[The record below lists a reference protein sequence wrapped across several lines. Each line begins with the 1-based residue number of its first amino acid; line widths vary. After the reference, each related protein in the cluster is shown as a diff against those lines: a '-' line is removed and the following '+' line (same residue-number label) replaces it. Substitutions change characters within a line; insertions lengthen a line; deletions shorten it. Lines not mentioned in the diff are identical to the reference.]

1 MLRAQ
6 RAPVYIGWLPKD
18 SGGGCGLF
26 VDTDVLPA
34 GFELGELSPGAVRSQ
49 SDTDKVFSE
58 HYTMK
63 VDGALCTGMH
73 AIGTISNNSRNPMHL
88 INSSCSSFNSGIPK
102 VANAVVSKHEHTVT
116 LTHDVRQGKQIL
128 LRYQQNTNLVLT
140 SSPSQA
146 HPQWM
151 KQAASQRAN
160 IPVFMLDR
168 PEGAHLYFIVPPEEH
183 PLPLKS
189 VSLSLAQ
196 KQDLIRT
203 LSISSMPRLTKQY
216 SMTTDK
222 KQHLLDSVYQDLF
235 APNDDSVGSSL
246 QRAASDVT
254 VVAGSL
260 KREASDV
267 TVVASVT
274 SSFSDTVLLLFHFI
288 WVAFNG

>member
-34 GFELGELSPGAVRSQ
+34 GFELGKLSPGTVRLQ
-49 SDTDKVFSE
+49 SDTDKVLSE

-63 VDGALCTGMH
+63 VDGVLCTGMH
-73 AIGTISNNSRNPMHL
+73 AISTISDNSRNPMQL
-88 INSSCSSFNSGIPK
+88 INSSCSNFNSGIPK
-102 VANAVVSKHEHTVT
+102 VANAVVSKHEQAVT

-128 LRYQQNTNLVLT
+128 LRYQQTANLVLT
-140 SSPSQA
+140 TSPSQT
-146 HPQWM
+146 HPQ
-151 KQAASQRAN
+151 
-160 IPVFMLDR
+160 

-203 LSISSMPRLTKQY
+203 LSISSMPRLTKEY
-216 SMTTDK
+216 SMTTDQ
-222 KQHLLDSVYQDLF
+222 KQRLLNSVYQDLF
-235 APNDDSVGSSL
+235 ASSDDSVGSSL

-274 SSFSDTVLLLFHFI
+274 SSFSNTVIRHMFPGIVKNIFCLKQSTFLDS
-288 WVAFNG
+288 GS